1 MREERVTLNKIDVER
16 LIKSAKSHLQELG
29 LKIINEDAFEGYHS
43 IKAHK
48 GGKIALVTGSVRD
61 VELLITGTDKDY
73 DLTLRTGA
81 WGRDMV
87 IPTLFGG
94 ILGSAG
100 TAMAAGTTLATGAAV
115 VTGTVVTAGV
125 PIAAGATVAVV
136 EAYRAGKFEMNF
148 WTWLN
153 KEIVNLGK
161 EAMMTRPQV
170 VVPQSSK

>member
-1 MREERVTLNKIDVER
+1 MREERVTLSKIDANR
-16 LIKSAKSHLQELG
+16 LITAAKHHLQELG
-29 LKIINEDAFEGYHS
+29 LKIIHEDTFEGYHS

-48 GGKIALVTGSVRD
+48 GGKMALVTGSIRD
-61 VELLITGTDKDY
+61 VELLLTGKDMDY

-87 IPTLFGG
+87 IPSIFAG
-94 ILGSAG
+94 IMGSTG
-100 TAMAAGTTLATGAAV
+100 TSFATGAAV
-115 VTGTVVTAGV
+115 VTGTIVSAGV
-125 PIAAGATVAVV
+125 PLVAGASVAVV

-161 EAMMTRPQV
+161 ESMMTKPQV
-170 VVPQSSK
+170 IALQSGR